1 MKKII
6 CLLLSLL
13 LAMTVLTSCD
23 YLASILDNFDFEPI
37 IPQTTTTVTEVTTAE
52 VTTPEVTTPEVT
64 TPEVTTPEVTT
75 PEVTTP
81 EVTTPEV
88 TTPEVTTPEV
98 TTPEVTTPE
107 PEVTTPEPDVNPD
120 EPLHTDFTAG
130 EKELFN
136 NTVGLVIPFIP
147 NNDYYVEE
155 VEVVGGV
162 GVNFYTFGNTQA
174 EFDAYLALFSSY
186 SYDGTTEDE
195 YGDTWYM
202 YSEGNVYIDIAY
214 YNYEGD
220 YVVDVYVYILD
231 EEGEDVT
238 DHLYTDFTA
247 DEKTLFKDI
256 VGLVIPFIPN
266 DEYYA
271 TKYEYETFGENCVH
285 FYTIGNTQAEFEAYL
300 ELFSSYNFDDTFQ
313 DDYGD
318 TWYYYSSG
326 NIYIDVT
333 YYFYNDNYVVDVY
346 VYISNEGEDVNDPVE
361 PEINYGTPNAPA
373 TTTYAYSVC
382 ANLEIGEFSAQP
394 FYVKGTVTA
403 IGITGKYYTNVYF
416 TDGETEMLI
425 YTINMPAGIDGFEVG
440 DTITAYGYIKNYN
453 GIIEMATFSG
463 SEYVYVVKVEAGN
476 PNQGDVT
483 TPEPE
488 ETTAEP
494 ETTTPEP
501 EVNYGSPNAPVTVT
515 YAYNACASLENGEF
529 SAEAFYI
536 EGLVTE
542 IGQMGSYYRDVYFT
556 DGTTEMLIYTID
568 IPYYTDFFD
577 VGDTIVVCGYIK
589 NYNGIIEMATYNGS
603 VYVYVVSVEFGDDL
617 GGDDDWGDD
626 DWGDDDWGDTEV
638 DLITN
643 DGKGLPEDDDG
654 VYDVDFTKGE
664 YVQNVTDQTY
674 YLDGC
679 PTTGTPAVLVIPIE
693 FKDITA
699 QSKGYSIENIKKI
712 FNGTDLPYYSVYDY
726 FLTSSYN
733 QLSLDITVVDTWFR
747 PKNSSSYYENATQ
760 TYYGEEE
767 AIGDQLIL
775 DEALAYLATIM
786 DLSEFDSDNNGIIDA
801 VVMVNTL
808 EIANDDFHWAYR
820 YWNMYTDDEDYYYEY
835 DGVSA
840 NDYVWIAYQFMFE
853 STDQYGETNYNTSN
867 PLNPY
872 TFIHEFS
879 HILGSD
885 DYYDTEYK
893 DHPLAGI
900 DMMDSMM
907 GDHNPY
913 TKFNFG
919 WITSSKL
926 IVTNG
931 TVTVNLDAFAKN
943 GDTIILA
950 NNWDEALGA
959 YQEYYVIMYY
969 TMTGLNA
976 DEAGYFARDGIVV
989 YHVNSS
995 LYAEQY
1001 GNETYYMVYNTNTS
1015 SGDYGTKDNLIEFV
1029 KSGNDTYTYTV
1040 GDTLPSTTD
1049 DFGNELGYTFVIDSL
1064 DAESATITFTKK

>member
-23 YLASILDNFDFEPI
+23 YLASILDNFDFETI

-107 PEVTTPEPDVNPD
+107 
-120 EPLHTDFTAG
+120 
-130 EKELFN
+130 
-136 NTVGLVIPFIP
+136 
-147 NNDYYVEE
+147 
-155 VEVVGGV
+155 
-162 GVNFYTFGNTQA
+162 
-174 EFDAYLALFSSY
+174 
-186 SYDGTTEDE
+186 
-195 YGDTWYM
+195 
-202 YSEGNVYIDIAY
+202 
-214 YNYEGD
+214 
-220 YVVDVYVYILD
+220 
-231 EEGEDVT
+231 
-238 DHLYTDFTA
+238 
-247 DEKTLFKDI
+247 
-256 VGLVIPFIPN
+256 
-266 DEYYA
+266 
-271 TKYEYETFGENCVH
+271 ET
-285 FYTIGNTQAEFEAYL
+285 
-300 ELFSSYNFDDTFQ
+300 
-313 DDYGD
+313 
-318 TWYYYSSG
+318 
-326 NIYIDVT
+326 
-333 YYFYNDNYVVDVY
+333 
-346 VYISNEGEDVNDPVE
+346 PVE
-361 PEINYGTPNAPA
+361 PQINYGSFINPV

-403 IGITGKYYTNVYF
+403 IGIIGKYYTNVYF

-425 YTINMPAGIDGFEVG
+425 YTINMPTGIDGFEVG
-440 DTITAYGYIKNYN
+440 DAITAYGYIKNYN

-463 SEYVYVVKVEAGN
+463 SEYVYVVRVEEGN

-483 TPEPE
+483 TSEPE
-488 ETTAEP
+488 ETTTEP

-501 EVNYGSPNAPVTVT
+501 EINYGSPNAPVTVT

-603 VYVYVVSVEFGDDL
+603 VYVYVVTVESENNNPGGDQ
-617 GGDDDWGDD
+617 GGTDSSNHLYTDFTPAEKTLFNSTVGLVIPFIPNSEYYVEEYEGWGETGISFYTYGNTQAEFNAYRALFSSYSYDGSETDDYGDMWYFYSKGDVYVDMSFYYYEGNYVVDVYIYITDDDWGDD

-840 NDYVWIAYQFMFE
+840 NDYVWVAYQFMFE

-885 DYYDTEYK
+885 DYYDTQYEN
-893 DHPLAGI
+893 HPLNGF
-900 DMMDSMM
+900 DMMDDMM

-913 TKFNFG
+913 TKFNLG

-950 NNWDEALGA
+950 NNWDETLGA
-959 YQEYYVIMYY
+959 YQEYYVITYY
-969 TMTGLNA
+969 TMTGLNSG
-976 DEAGYFARDGIVV
+976 DGGYFARDGIVV